1 MNDPNITLRP
11 VIESDLPLLFEFQRD
26 PIAAEMAGFPARD
39 HDAFMQHKARI
50 LRDPNVRLY
59 AVLCDD
65 VLVGSVG
72 GFEQGGVRQICYG
85 IGREHWGCGFATA
98 AVRAFLPIESQ
109 RPLHAYTA
117 PHNIASQRVLLK
129 CGFVQTGIE
138 RYEDNGVLVEDV
150 AFRLD

>member
-1 MNDPNITLRP
+1 MRDPQIILRS
-11 VIESDLPLLFEFQRD
+11 VTDDDLPTLYEFQRD
-26 PIAAEMAGFPARD
+26 PVAAEMAGFPARD

-59 AVLCDD
+59 AVLSNA
-65 VLVGSVG
+65 VLIGSVG
-72 GFEQGGVRQICYG
+72 GFEQGDVRQICYG
-85 IGREHWGCGFATA
+85 IGREYWGSGYATA

-129 CGFVQTGIE
+129 CGFVQTGSE

>member
-1 MNDPNITLRP
+1 MRDPQIILRP
-11 VIESDLPLLFEFQRD
+11 VTDDDLPTLYEFQRD
-26 PIAAEMAGFPARD
+26 PVAAEMAGFAARD

-50 LRDPNVRLY
+50 LCDPNVRLY
-59 AVLCDD
+59 AVLSND

-85 IGREHWGCGFATA
+85 ISREYWGSGYATA
-98 AVRAFLPIESQ
+98 AVRAFLPIENQ

-129 CGFVQTGIE
+129 CGFVQIGVE
-138 RYEDNGVLVEDV
+138 RYEDKGEVVEDV